1 MGAGGVAGA
10 ELDGGEAA
18 EGLVGEGG
26 RADGRE
32 AEGEPPLH
40 QRMAQRDGRTVQP
53 RRTRLHF
60 AGSLR
65 LDQFQDFLIGIQ
77 PVGTDV
83 HDESAQVG
91 NHVVLR
97 PRIDLRHGHL
107 DRPQKVGDL
116 LELLVPEPFDG
127 GKGLVDGIDAGVPC
141 GVSGDA
147 FHRAVQHHQ
156 AFLRYDHLQ
165 RGRLAEHAAGDG
177 AAGRLDLLQ
186 GDLEA
191 VAAAGFLLRGKRED
205 QRVGLRLGREALE
218 RLDERHDGCAVV
230 VAPEPVQPAVL
241 DGGRERV
248 PGPSGDGLHRVDVRV
263 DEDDRS
269 LAGGAPE
276 VVAAAVRGEPLG
288 GEPRLEEVGD
298 RLLVPAERGDGDHLP
313 EKVRHNSSSSCR
325 L

>member
-1 MGAGGVAGA
+1 MQPRGARLHLAGG
-10 ELDGGEAA
+10 
-18 EGLVGEGG
+18 
-26 RADGRE
+26 
-32 AEGEPPLH
+32 
-40 QRMAQRDGRTVQP
+40 
-53 RRTRLHF
+53 F
-60 AGSLR
+60 R
-65 LDQFQDFLIGIQ
+65 LDQFQEFLVGIQ
-77 PVGTDV
+77 PIGTDV
-83 HDESAQVG
+83 HHEGAQVG

-97 PRIDLRHGHL
+97 AGVDLRHGHL
-107 DRPQKVGDL
+107 DRAQEVGDL
-116 LELLVPEPFDG
+116 LELLVPEPFNG
-127 GKGLVDGIDAGVPC
+127 RKGLVDRIDARVPR
-141 GVSGDA
+141 GVSGNA

-156 AFLRYDHLQ
+156 PLFRHDHLQ
-165 RGRLAEHAAGDG
+165 RGRLPEHTAGDG
-177 AAGRLDLLQ
+177 TAGRLDLLQ

-191 VAAAGFLLRGKRED
+191 VAAAGLLLRGKRED
-205 QRVGLRLGREALE
+205 QRVGLRLGGEALE
-218 RLDERHDGCAVV
+218 RLDERDDRGAVV

-248 PGPSGDGLHRVDVRV
+248 PGPPGDGLHRVDVRV
-263 DEDDRS
+263 DEDDRP

>member
-1 MGAGGVAGA
+1 M
-10 ELDGGEAA
+10 
-18 EGLVGEGG
+18 
-26 RADGRE
+26 
-32 AEGEPPLH
+32 
-40 QRMAQRDGRTVQP
+40 QP
-53 RRTRLHF
+53 RGARLHF
-60 AGSLR
+60 AGGFR
-65 LDQFQDFLIGIQ
+65 LDQFQEFLIGIE
-77 PVGTDV
+77 PIGTDV
-83 HDESAQVG
+83 HDEGAQVG

-97 PRIDLRHGHL
+97 PGIDLRHRHL
-107 DRPQKVGDL
+107 DWAQEVGDL

-127 GKGLVDGIDAGVPC
+127 GKGLVDGIDARVPR

-147 FHRAVQHHQ
+147 FHGAVQHHQ
-156 AFLRYDHLQ
+156 SLFRHDHLQ

-205 QRVGLRLGREALE
+205 QRVGLRLGGEALE

-230 VAPEPVQPAVL
+230 VAPEPVQPAVF

-248 PGPSGDGLHRVDVRV
+248 PGPPGDGLHRVDVRV
-263 DEDDRS
+263 QEDDRS
-269 LAGGAPE
+269 FTAAAPE
-276 VVAAAVRGEPLG
+276 VVAAAVRGEPLR

-313 EKVRHNSSSSCR
+313 EKVRHSSSSSCR